1 MARAKR
7 GRKGRSKRGAPRNVR
22 RALYERW
29 LKMNRRCSR
38 IENADY
44 PRYGGRGI
52 RVAPKWQGADGFEN
66 YLRDIVAIPRPDNMS
81 LEKLLFPK
89 PGQPRYSVDRINNDG
104 PYAPDNVRWA
114 TDQMQSDNQ
123 RGRVR
128 MAVAGVWRTRAGVA
142 RAAGVDPR
150 TASYRQRCGYSAEE
164 AATLPTGGRTAPT
177 RDWRDTVVLAM
188 IDAGMIVVDER
199 GFVFVHGADGLYLL
213 RPAPTANGRYLGLS
227 ISIPPQ
233 FHGSIPKER
242 LAERLRSGQYRD
254 AFLCHRIVALFHCQR
269 PEGAYFEVDH
279 INGDGH
285 DNRPENLRWRLP
297 RDNRPGGTRDR
308 QPSPTS
314 AINYSDPGLQQAAL
328 TGMAALRLVA
338 GGLPVTVDEPPMP
351 ANLSDD
357 EVAELAKLV
366 KAGPDYPGSIWASA
380 RYAPLLPLVLAAG
393 ANRAG
398 RFGDGVLVQ
407 CSPQVG
413 DELITVYVT
422 ALRASNRVF
431 FGCPI
436 CGRQSFGV
444 RTEIRNRLRHADTKC
459 ESCYALDR
467 VRPDLAAMIAPD
479 PGTAFKRHPS
489 RITAGSNG
497 RCHFRCRTDHCPN
510 VVRRGIKSLVRDG
523 TLPCCE
529 FCRVRGSNFN
539 RG

>member
-1 MARAKR
+1 MQTISQRARK
-7 GRKGRSKRGAPRNVR
+7 
-22 RALYERW
+22 ALYGRW
-29 LKMNRRCSR
+29 RKMILRCTDPKHR
-38 IENADY
+38 DY
-44 PRYGGRGI
+44 HRYGGRGI
-52 RVAPKWQGADGFEN
+52 AVAAAWQGPGGFEN
-66 YLRDIVAIPRPDNMS
+66 YQRDIVAIPRPGNMS
-81 LEKLLFPK
+81 LETLLFPK
-89 PGQPRYSVDRINNDG
+89 PGQPRFSVDRIDNEG
-104 PYAPDNVRWA
+104 SYAPDNVRWA

-128 MAVAGVWRTRAGVA
+128 MAVAGVWRTRAHVA

-150 TASYRQRCGYSAEE
+150 TASYRQRRGYSAEE
-164 AATLPTGGRTAPT
+164 AATLPTGGRTAPA
-177 RDWRDTVVLAM
+177 RDWRDAVVLAM
-188 IDAGMIVVDER
+188 IDAGLIVVDER
-199 GFVFVHGADGLYLL
+199 GFVFIHSADGLYLV

-233 FHGSIPKER
+233 FHGSIPPER
-242 LAERLRSGQYRD
+242 LALRMRSGQYRD
-254 AFLCHRIVALFHCQR
+254 AFLCHRVVVLFHYQR
-269 PEGAYFEVDH
+269 PDGAYCEVDH

-285 DNRPENLRWRLP
+285 DNRPENLRWCLP

-308 QPSPTS
+308 QPPQTS
-314 AINYSDPGLQQAAL
+314 VVNYSDPGLQQAAM
-328 TGMAALRLVA
+328 TGMAALRVVA
-338 GGLPVTVDEPPMP
+338 GGSPVTVDEPPMS
-351 ANLSDD
+351 ANRSQD
-357 EVAELAKLV
+357 EVDELVKLV
-366 KAGPDYPGSIWASA
+366 KADPDYASSIWVNAP
-380 RYAPLLPLVLAAG
+380 YAPLLPRVLAAS

-398 RFGDGVLVQ
+398 RLGDGVLVE

-413 DELITVYVT
+413 DEVMTVYVT
-422 ALRASNRVF
+422 ALRCSSRVF
-431 FGCPI
+431 FGCPK
-436 CGRQSFGV
+436 CERQSFGV

-459 ESCYALDR
+459 ESCQALDR

-479 PGTAFKRHPS
+479 PGTGFKRHPS